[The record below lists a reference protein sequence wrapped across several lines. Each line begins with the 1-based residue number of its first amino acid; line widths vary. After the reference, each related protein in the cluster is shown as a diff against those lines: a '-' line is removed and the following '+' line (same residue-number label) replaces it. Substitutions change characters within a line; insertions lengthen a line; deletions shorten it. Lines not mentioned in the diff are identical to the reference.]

1 MDSKEKKQL
10 AKQRKETAR
19 QAQKFHKEQEK
30 QNKKSSAKSDKADGS
45 KSKIKEA
52 VIARRRKRRQER
64 PEDLSREEKYLI
76 EGEEKLRNLQPQ
88 DHDDGYFVDEYA
100 EKQRQKKRAKQIRK
114 QENEVIYRNK
124 KPLSRKQIR
133 IKRILISSAIFA
145 AVLIIGVVLSLTVL
159 FKTEKIEV
167 EGDIYYDKDQI
178 ISFSNVA
185 PQQNIFIGSWNSTP
199 EDIVN
204 NLPYVED
211 AKISFSIPDTITIK
225 VTNAVPTYA
234 VKDGNAYLIVS
245 SKGRILETEGN
256 KTEDL
261 VELKCGEIKNKKKGE
276 YIDLGDDSVYEIL
289 HSVAKS
295 FADNGIDKVTGFD
308 ISSLSDI
315 TINYD
320 NRIDINIGLPE
331 DIDYKIKTAFTIIN
345 EKLDPNKTGTVTG
358 TLDVS
363 TCNKNKISHY
373 KPNPTTAPTVP
384 ATTAPVTTPDYGDT
398 YDYGGDNYDYGG
410 DTYDNGTYD
419 NGGYYDGGSTYD
431 GGGYDNGG
439 YYDNGTYDNGNTYDD
454 GGTGYDYGGGQNYDW
469 QPE

>member
-30 QNKKSSAKSDKADGS
+30 QNKKSSAKSGKTDGS

-52 VIARRRKRRQER
+52 VNARRRKRRQER

-88 DHDDGYFVDEYA
+88 DHEDGYFVDEYA
-100 EKQRQKKRAKQIRK
+100 EKQRQEKRAKQIRK

-124 KPLSRKQIR
+124 KPLTRKQIR

-145 AVLIIGVVLSLTVL
+145 AVLIIGVILSLTVL
-159 FKTEKIEV
+159 FKTEKIKV

-199 EDIVN
+199 KDIVN

-234 VKDGNAYLIVS
+234 VKDGSTYLIVS

-308 ISSLSDI
+308 ITSLSEI

-398 YDYGGDNYDYGG
+398 YDNGGYYD
-410 DTYDNGTYD
+410 DGTYD
-419 NGGYYDGGSTYD
+419 NGGYYDNGGT
-431 GGGYDNGG
+431 GYDNGG
-439 YYDNGTYDNGNTYDD
+439 D
-454 GGTGYDYGGGQNYDW
+454 QNYDW

>member
-30 QNKKSSAKSDKADGS
+30 QNKKSSAKSGKTDGS

-52 VIARRRKRRQER
+52 VNARRRKRRQER
-64 PEDLSREEKYLI
+64 PEYLSREEKYLI

-88 DHDDGYFVDEYA
+88 DHEDGYFVDEYA
-100 EKQRQKKRAKQIRK
+100 EKQRQEKRAKQIRK

-124 KPLSRKQIR
+124 KPLTRKQIR

-145 AVLIIGVVLSLTVL
+145 AVLIIGVILSLTVL

-199 EDIVN
+199 KDIVN

-234 VKDGNAYLIVS
+234 VKDGSTYLIVS

-308 ISSLSDI
+308 ITSLSEI

-398 YDYGGDNYDYGG
+398 YDNGGYYD
-410 DTYDNGTYD
+410 DGTYD
-419 NGGYYDGGSTYD
+419 NGGYYDNGNTYD
-431 GGGYDNGG
+431 NGGYYEDGNTYDGGYDNGG
-439 YYDNGTYDNGNTYDD
+439 YDNGNTYDD
-454 GGTGYDYGGGQNYDW
+454 GGTGYDYGGDQNYDW

>member
-30 QNKKSSAKSDKADGS
+30 QNKKSSAKSGKTDGS

-52 VIARRRKRRQER
+52 VNVRRRKRRQER
-64 PEDLSREEKYLI
+64 PEYLSREEKYLI

-88 DHDDGYFVDEYA
+88 DHEDGYFVDEYA
-100 EKQRQKKRAKQIRK
+100 EKQRQEKRAKQIRK

-124 KPLSRKQIR
+124 KPLTRKQIR

-145 AVLIIGVVLSLTVL
+145 AVLIIGVILSLTVL

-199 EDIVN
+199 KDIVN

-234 VKDGNAYLIVS
+234 VKDGSTYLIVS

-308 ISSLSDI
+308 ITSLSEI

-398 YDYGGDNYDYGG
+398 YDNGGYYD
-410 DTYDNGTYD
+410 DGTYD
-419 NGGYYDGGSTYD
+419 NGGYYDNGNT
-431 GGGYDNGG
+431 YDNGG
-439 YYDNGTYDNGNTYDD
+439 YYDDGNTYDGGYDNGGYDNGNTYDD
-454 GGTGYDYGGGQNYDW
+454 GGTGYDNGGDQNYDW

>member
-30 QNKKSSAKSDKADGS
+30 QNKKSSAKSGKTDGS

-52 VIARRRKRRQER
+52 VNARRRKRRQER

-88 DHDDGYFVDEYA
+88 DHEDGYFVDEYA
-100 EKQRQKKRAKQIRK
+100 EKQRQEKRAKQIRK

-124 KPLSRKQIR
+124 KPLTRKQIR

-145 AVLIIGVVLSLTVL
+145 AVLIIGVILSLTVL

-199 EDIVN
+199 KDIVN

-234 VKDGNAYLIVS
+234 VKDGSTYLIVS

-308 ISSLSDI
+308 ITSLSEI

-398 YDYGGDNYDYGG
+398 YDNGGYYD
-410 DTYDNGTYD
+410 DGTYD
-419 NGGYYDGGSTYD
+419 NGGYYDNGNT
-431 GGGYDNGG
+431 YDNGG
-439 YYDNGTYDNGNTYDD
+439 YYDDGNTYDGGYDNGGYDNGNTYDD
-454 GGTGYDYGGGQNYDW
+454 GGTGYDNGGDQNYDW